1 MKFKKKQVI
10 YLIIGLILGIAIM
23 LIPAPTGLEPSAMK
37 VIGIL
42 VCAII
47 WWAGACF
54 PEVVTALLMSV
65 AYIVIAKVP
74 ATTSFSA
81 FSGTT
86 FWLLVAAFG
95 LGAAIKACGLL
106 ERVSLLLL
114 KVFPKSY
121 RGQVFGLMAVT
132 TLVSPFVPSKAAKCT
147 VISPLTRGISDAMG
161 YKNESKQATGLFLA
175 FYVAIC
181 FAPAMFTTA
190 SITTAALV
198 GMLPEAVQ
206 AEYTMVK
213 WALCAVPF
221 IIPFFILNYFYIS
234 KAYNPEGNKKYDM
247 TFVEDRLKELGPWTQ
262 KEKAMGVIMVITVLL
277 WVTKGL
283 HGMGEY
289 AVTIMAVC
297 ACVVCDILPVK
308 NFRTNIA
315 WETLIFIACS
325 ISIGSVLTSVGITP
339 WLAETVGPY
348 TSSFFGNPFLLIIG
362 LALVTILVRFLIL
375 SEIGFLTVFTALFI
389 PLGTAA
395 GINPWI
401 IGFIMNA
408 FVIGWFL
415 PYQSSVYLTAL
426 YSPGEGWVTTKATTR
441 YCFIYCALALIS
453 CFVAYFAWQAMGIW
467 VL

>member
-1 MKFKKKQVI
+1 M
-10 YLIIGLILGIAIM
+10 
-23 LIPAPTGLEPSAMK
+23 
-37 VIGIL
+37 
-42 VCAII
+42 
-47 WWAGACF
+47 
-54 PEVVTALLMSV
+54 
-65 AYIVIAKVP
+65 
-74 ATTSFSA
+74 
-81 FSGTT
+81 
-86 FWLLVAAFG
+86 
-95 LGAAIKACGLL
+95 
-106 ERVSLLLL
+106 
-114 KVFPKSY
+114 
-121 RGQVFGLMAVT
+121 
-132 TLVSPFVPSKAAKCT
+132 
-147 VISPLTRGISDAMG
+147 
-161 YKNESKQATGLFLA
+161 
-175 FYVAIC
+175 
-181 FAPAMFTTA
+181 
-190 SITTAALV
+190 
-198 GMLPEAVQ
+198 
-206 AEYTMVK
+206 
-213 WALCAVPF
+213 
-221 IIPFFILNYFYIS
+221 
-234 KAYNPEGNKKYDM
+234 
-247 TFVEDRLKELGPWTQ
+247 
-262 KEKAMGVIMVITVLL
+262 
-277 WVTKGL
+277 
-283 HGMGEY
+283 
-289 AVTIMAVC
+289 
-297 ACVVCDILPVK
+297 CDILPVK

-325 ISIGSVLTSVGITP
+325 ISIGSVLTSVVITP